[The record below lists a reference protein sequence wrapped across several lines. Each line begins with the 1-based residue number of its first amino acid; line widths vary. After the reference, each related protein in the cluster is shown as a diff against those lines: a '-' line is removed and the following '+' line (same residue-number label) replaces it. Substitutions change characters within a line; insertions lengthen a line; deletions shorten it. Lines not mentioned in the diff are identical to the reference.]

1 MSPAGEGAEVVT
13 ALAECLVAHMT
24 VPSIAGDAGGT
35 GGGQRSHGYAGSSPC
50 VKEENV
56 TNIVGDCKRMGR

>member
-1 MSPAGEGAEVVT
+1 MLRAVTKLVDQLDQLVVLQVEQPGGLLVRPEVVT

-35 GGGQRSHGYAGSSPC
+35 GGGQRPREHA
-50 VKEENV
+50 
-56 TNIVGDCKRMGR
+56 